1 MDSLSPQVQANA
13 FQGQVIRII
22 ITDTAEISP
31 NQSKREEK
39 ILREQ
44 CTSRTFLPV
53 FIALRYFSITLSI
66 FKLYNSKSTCLS
78 TVVALLTLHEYI
90 KSLEFLFQTPF
101 GSVADVKIP

>member
-39 ILREQ
+39 MLREQ
-44 CTSRTFLPV
+44 CISQTCLPV
-53 FIALRYFSITLSI
+53 FVALRFFSITLSI
-66 FKLYNSKSTCLS
+66 FKLHSSKSTYLS
-78 TVVALLTLHEYI
+78 TVVALLTLYEYI
-90 KSLEFLFQTPF
+90 KSLELLFQTPF
-101 GSVADVKIP
+101 GSAADV